1 MKSKNSLFSYRNT
14 DSLIHKMPAWVKLCF
29 LLLVTLRIFSASGS
43 QIIIWAR
50 LGFYFTICLTFWI
63 LAKTPFSS
71 LLKLRFLLYLGLLL
85 FSISL
90 INHSPIKNDLLYI
103 LRFLITMLAST
114 VVFETTSRMEI
125 MDLFYNAENVV
136 GRVIPPFKKLNLSLV
151 FSVSL
156 TFIPEVFECW
166 NRVMLAAS
174 ARTPVNSKGRRVFSI
189 SALQSVLTAFFLN
202 MLHYADDLRRAIN
215 NRR

>member
-125 MDLFYNAENVV
+125 MDLF
-136 GRVIPPFKKLNLSLV
+136 
-151 FSVSL
+151 
-156 TFIPEVFECW
+156 
-166 NRVMLAAS
+166 
-174 ARTPVNSKGRRVFSI
+174 
-189 SALQSVLTAFFLN
+189 
-202 MLHYADDLRRAIN
+202 
-215 NRR
+215 